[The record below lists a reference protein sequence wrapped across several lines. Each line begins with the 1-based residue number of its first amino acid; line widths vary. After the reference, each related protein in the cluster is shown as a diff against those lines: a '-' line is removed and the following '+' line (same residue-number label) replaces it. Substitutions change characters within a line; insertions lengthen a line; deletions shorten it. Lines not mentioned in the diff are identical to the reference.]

1 LTSTTKTKVALIY
14 KKSYNYFQPNHFD
27 QTSYDFFFKALKRNI
42 QLEISYY
49 PCEKKFD
56 VSKIK
61 GKCDVILLPN
71 NSTDGSPDVLIGI
84 KNSNIPVISRTGD
97 PHDAE
102 RYNQIEFCE
111 KNKVDYLFSSLPDS
125 LIYKYYP
132 KNIKQKIIIFGLE
145 PELYQNV
152 PPFKTRI
159 KDRILITGKMG
170 RTDLKNRAANYI
182 LNPRRSGWHLYKLR
196 TLCKELDYVEYS
208 GINEKLSDNKN
219 QDYPAYTSKYRA
231 IIAATTF
238 YPTLKY
244 WENAAA
250 GCLTFME
257 ITEKNNGYFLGYKDN
272 ETAIFINE
280 KNYKEKFQQYMSD
293 LNNPKWE
300 EIANAGREYTMNN
313 LTNDQAVNSLVEL
326 MKELT

>member
-182 LNPRRSGWHLYKLR
+182 LNPRRSGWYLYKLR

-219 QDYPAYTSKYRA
+219 QDYSAYTSKYRA

-257 ITEKNNGYFLGYKDN
+257 ITEKNNGYFLGYNDN

-280 KNYKEKFQQYMSD
+280 KNYKEKFQQYLSD
-293 LNNPKWE
+293 PDNPKWE
-300 EIANAGREYTMNN
+300 QIANAGREYTMNN
-313 LTNDQAVNSLVEL
+313 LTNDQAVSSLVEL
-326 MKELT
+326 MKEVT

>member
-1 LTSTTKTKVALIY
+1 MTSTTKTKVALIY

-61 GKCDVILLPN
+61 GSCDVILLPN

-182 LNPRRSGWHLYKLR
+182 
-196 TLCKELDYVEYS
+196 
-208 GINEKLSDNKN
+208 
-219 QDYPAYTSKYRA
+219 
-231 IIAATTF
+231 
-238 YPTLKY
+238 
-244 WENAAA
+244 
-250 GCLTFME
+250 
-257 ITEKNNGYFLGYKDN
+257 
-272 ETAIFINE
+272 
-280 KNYKEKFQQYMSD
+280 
-293 LNNPKWE
+293 
-300 EIANAGREYTMNN
+300 
-313 LTNDQAVNSLVEL
+313 
-326 MKELT
+326 

>member
-1 LTSTTKTKVALIY
+1 MTSTTKIKVALIY

-196 TLCKELDYVEYS
+196 TLCKDLDYVEYA

-219 QDYPAYTSKYRA
+219 QDYPAYTSKYCA

-280 KNYKEKFQQYMSD
+280 KNYKEKFQQYLSD
-293 LNNPKWE
+293 PDNPKWE
-300 EIANAGREYTMNN
+300 QIANAGREYTMNN
-313 LTNDQAVNSLVEL
+313 LTNDHAVSSLVEL
-326 MKELT
+326 MKEII

>member
-1 LTSTTKTKVALIY
+1 MTSTTKIKVALIY

-132 KNIKQKIIIFGLE
+132 KNIKQKIINFGLE

-182 LNPRRSGWHLYKLR
+182 LNPRRSGWYLY
-196 TLCKELDYVEYS
+196 
-208 GINEKLSDNKN
+208 
-219 QDYPAYTSKYRA
+219 
-231 IIAATTF
+231 
-238 YPTLKY
+238 
-244 WENAAA
+244 
-250 GCLTFME
+250 
-257 ITEKNNGYFLGYKDN
+257 
-272 ETAIFINE
+272 
-280 KNYKEKFQQYMSD
+280 
-293 LNNPKWE
+293 
-300 EIANAGREYTMNN
+300 
-313 LTNDQAVNSLVEL
+313 
-326 MKELT
+326 

>member
-1 LTSTTKTKVALIY
+1 M
-14 KKSYNYFQPNHFD
+14 
-27 QTSYDFFFKALKRNI
+27 
-42 QLEISYY
+42 EISYH
-49 PCEKKFD
+49 PCEEKFD

-61 GKCDVILLPN
+61 GKCDIILLPN

-196 TLCKELDYVEYS
+196 TLCKDLDYVEYS

-219 QDYPAYTSKYRA
+219 QDYPAYTSKYCA

-280 KNYKEKFQQYMSD
+280 KNYKEKFQQYLSD
-293 LNNPKWE
+293 PDNPKWE
-300 EIANAGREYTMNN
+300 QIANAGREYTMNN
-313 LTNDQAVNSLVEL
+313 LTNDHAVSSLVEL
-326 MKELT
+326 MKEII

>member
-1 LTSTTKTKVALIY
+1 MVILKVALIY
-14 KKSYNYFQPNHFD
+14 KKSYNFFQQDHFD
-27 QTSYDFFFKALKRNI
+27 RTSYDFFFKALKRNK
-42 QLEISYY
+42 QLDISYY
-49 PCEKKFD
+49 PCEKEFD

-61 GKCDVILLPN
+61 GKCNIILLPN
-71 NSTDGSPDVLIGI
+71 NRTDGSPDVLIGI

-111 KNKVDYLFSSLPDS
+111 KNKVDYLFSNHPDS

-132 KNIKQKIIIFGLE
+132 QSIKQKTIIYGLE

-152 PPFKTRI
+152 PPFRTRI

-170 RTDLKNRAANYI
+170 RTDLRNRIANYI
-182 LNPRRSGWHLYKLR
+182 LNPRRSGWYLYKLR
-196 TLCKELDYVEYS
+196 TLCKELSYVDYT
-208 GINEKLSDNKN
+208 GIKGKKYPTE
-219 QDYPAYTSKYRA
+219 DYPTYTSKYRA

-244 WENAAA
+244 WENSAA

-257 ITEKNNGYFLGYKDN
+257 ITEKNDGYFLGYKDN
-272 ETAIFINE
+272 QTSIFINE
-280 KNYKEKFQQYMSD
+280 KNYQDKLEEFISD
-293 LNNPKWE
+293 PDNPKWE
-300 EIANAGREYTMNN
+300 QIANAGREYTMNN
-313 LTNDQAVNSLVEL
+313 LTNDQAVNELVKKMHEL
-326 MKELT
+326 VK